1 MVGVCCVSFSL
12 SIHRRAAQTLM
23 LATGKGHTATAQL
36 LVEAG
41 ADKEAKQKVRD
52 GARDAFANRRMV
64 RGGGGGG
71 VEGDEEGD

>member
-1 MVGVCCVSFSL
+1 MIASQ
-12 SIHRRAAQTLM
+12 R
-23 LATGKGHTATAQL
+23 GHTATAQL

-41 ADKEAKQKVRD
+41 ANKEAKQKVRD
-52 GARDAFANRRMV
+52 CARDAFANRPMV

>member
-1 MVGVCCVSFSL
+1 MIASK
-12 SIHRRAAQTLM
+12 H
-23 LATGKGHTATAQL
+23 GHTATAQL

-71 VEGDEEGD
+71 VEGDEDGD

>member
-1 MVGVCCVSFSL
+1 
-12 SIHRRAAQTLM
+12 M
-23 LATGKGHTATAQL
+23 LASENGHTATAQL

-52 GARDAFANRRMV
+52 GVRDAFANRRMV